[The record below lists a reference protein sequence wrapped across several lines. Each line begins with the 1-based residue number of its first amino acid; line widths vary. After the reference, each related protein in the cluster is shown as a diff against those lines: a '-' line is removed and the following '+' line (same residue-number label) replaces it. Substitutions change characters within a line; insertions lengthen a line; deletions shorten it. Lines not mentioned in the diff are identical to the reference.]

1 MTRTRRMLTLIGVA
15 VAINVAGTLPASA
28 TFSEAVKISTTIDT
42 ATITPPTQVEA
53 KNLCTTT
60 VDPLTQASTTT
71 VTDVKIEWHESTS
84 SRATGYRITVHPAG
98 GAAYTLTT
106 TGRTNEIFVT
116 PGSVR
121 GTNPRISVTT
131 LTGTTWTAQS
141 TLTGITPC

>member
-1 MTRTRRMLTLIGVA
+1 MSITRRALTLIGLTAA
-15 VAINVAGTLPASA
+15 VLIGGSIPASA
-28 TFSEAVKISTTIDT
+28 SFSEAVKISATIDT

-84 SRATGYRITVHPAG
+84 SRATGYRITIHPSG

-121 GTNPRISVTT
+121 GTDPRISVTT